1 MIRAAGIN
9 VVLPIGDEAA
19 AIGEDVE
26 AIGVVDGTDAHGLD
40 GRILAR
46 VEGGVPAFPRAA
58 VGGCTWGEDNVAVA
72 LEDVFGYVAVV
83 HARGGAAD
91 GAVLGARVAVFVGG
105 AGLDLGRGRGY
116 EFCCGPSGWGD
127 GCDAG
132 ELAAHGA
139 LAFWF
144 QACEDAVGGVSSVG
158 VISAVIPSR
167 FSWRGTRRS
176 GLLSSARRML
186 GRGFDQARGSI
197 RWSLGG

>member
-1 MIRAAGIN
+1 MPLDVVGRTRRANERAWRRITSGRLLLLLLLHYRVTRRVWPLDKRPGIW
-9 VVLPIGDEAA
+9 
-19 AIGEDVE
+19 
-26 AIGVVDGTDAHGLD
+26 
-40 GRILAR
+40 
-46 VEGGVPAFPRAA
+46 VPLWRY
-58 VGGCTWGEDNVAVA
+58 G
-72 LEDVFGYVAVV
+72 
-83 HARGGAAD
+83 